1 MNDREQ
7 LSALIDDIYDAALDP
22 AQRIDVIDKIASFA
36 GGQSGGILS
45 KHSSSKSES
54 LYCYIGANPESLQVY
69 SESYPKLDLAADLPC
84 TGVEQVVS
92 TADLVPYEEFRR
104 GRFYREWARPHGW
117 GDVASVVIDKS
128 ATSCTFLSVVRDEA
142 RGPVDDEMRQR
153 MALVVPHV
161 RRALRIGKAVNL
173 KQGEAACFSDILDRL
188 SAGII
193 FVNAGGCIVHANA
206 AGNAVLDAADILRA
220 VSGRLVAGDAQI
232 ADADATR
239 AAPLVVAG
247 LLLGLATLVKPHAAL
262 WLPALAWAALRA
274 ARSGAVWRA
283 LALATGFGVPLVAT
297 WVAFAITGGAHDLLY
312 WLVWRNVL
320 YAANPITAV
329 GAIERAASYL
339 LPWLLATTPLWW
351 AWRSSRPLL
360 DAHRR
365 RLIDGLVA
373 LGLLAALAGFR
384 FFPHYFVPA
393 VFALALGAGPA
404 VARWCERPLARA
416 GRLFL
421 AASLVLAL
429 GFGAANAWLYLGG
442 SNVYRETDPVYRA
455 VAERLAADECFPGSR
470 LFVWGWAPAFYYEAG
485 LRGARPASRFAVLA
499 QAGLTGYVPGNPDGA
514 RRREPGE
521 PVPEPA
527 HWDWLMAD
535 LERTPATYVLDTAPA
550 GLYRWNRY
558 PLRDYPRLDRY
569 VAEGYERIGDV
580 SRVRVYRRR
589 GCAAR

>member
-232 ADADATR
+232 NE
-239 AAPLVVAG
+239 
-247 LLLGLATLVKPHAAL
+247 TLREIL
-262 WLPALAWAALRA
+262 M
-274 ARSGAVWRA
+274 
-283 LALATGFGVPLVAT
+283 
-297 WVAFAITGGAHDLLY
+297 
-312 WLVWRNVL
+312 
-320 YAANPITAV
+320 V
-329 GAIERAASYL
+329 G
-339 LPWLLATTPLWW
+339 
-351 AWRSSRPLL
+351 
-360 DAHRR
+360 
-365 RLIDGLVA
+365 DGCDPFP
-373 LGLLAALAGFR
+373 GFR
-384 FFPHYFVPA
+384 HT
-393 VFALALGAGPA
+393 ALPMRARDGERY
-404 VARWCERPLARA
+404 VAHMLPLT
-416 GRLFL
+416 
-421 AASLVLAL
+421 S
-429 GFGAANAWLYLGG
+429 
-442 SNVYRETDPVYRA
+442 
-455 VAERLAADECFPGSR
+455 
-470 LFVWGWAPAFYYEAG
+470 
-485 LRGARPASRFAVLA
+485 
-499 QAGLTGYVPGNPDGA
+499 GA
-514 RRREPGE
+514 RRRAGVPYDAVAALLVRKAALEAFSPSEVIGTMYKLTPTE
-521 PVPEPA
+521 LRVLLAIVDIGGVPEVA
-527 HWDWLMAD
+527 AALGVAATTIKTHLSRLFQKTGVGRQAD
-535 LERTPATYVLDTAPA
+535 LVKLVA
-550 GLYRWNRY
+550 GFSTL
-558 PLRDYPRLDRY
+558 L
-569 VAEGYERIGDV
+569 AG
-580 SRVRVYRRR
+580 
-589 GCAAR
+589 